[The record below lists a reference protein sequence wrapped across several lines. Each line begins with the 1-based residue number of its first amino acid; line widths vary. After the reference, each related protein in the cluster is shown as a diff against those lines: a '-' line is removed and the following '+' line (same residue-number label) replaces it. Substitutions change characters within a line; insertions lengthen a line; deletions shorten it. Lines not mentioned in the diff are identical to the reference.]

1 MIAETHRN
9 TASYATEFLDQ
20 IIQNYKECNF
30 GTISKVNLST
40 VETRSDLEPISDGL
54 VLVHKEH
61 DQLYN
66 DFYIQTNK
74 KLISLV
80 ELIKLDLINKTN
92 NFEFGK
98 PLLLFSLI
106 SMTVQIQTCKCA
118 KSLEISRWH

>member
-1 MIAETHRN
+1 M
-9 TASYATEFLDQ
+9 
-20 IIQNYKECNF
+20 
-30 GTISKVNLST
+30 NLST

-98 PLLLFSLI
+98 TIAIVFIDFNDSSNSNVQKIFRNFKVALTTHQLPLVDIFTKLYHHPF
-106 SMTVQIQTCKCA
+106 
-118 KSLEISRWH
+118 